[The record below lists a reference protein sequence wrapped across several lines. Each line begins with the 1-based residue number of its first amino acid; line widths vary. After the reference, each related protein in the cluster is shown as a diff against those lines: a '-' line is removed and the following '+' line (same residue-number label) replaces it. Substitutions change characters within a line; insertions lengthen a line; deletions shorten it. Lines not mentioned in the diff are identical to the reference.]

1 MFAWILACTSSEE
14 RDATLKIQRENE
26 EELPI
31 QVLDRTSS
39 IAQVVKELSTK
50 ENPFLVV
57 GEMNDENIYLYFQI
71 WNTSTIP
78 SGNFDRT
85 ENDITQHIEL
95 DYEFDMMKYEITQGT
110 YQLVM
115 GSNPSHFSNCGLDCP
130 VEKISWF
137 DAVLFAN
144 KLNQLLD
151 LESCYTIDKYDISWS
166 KGIECQGW
174 RLPTEAEWEYA
185 ARAGTS
191 YKYSGSDN
199 ASEVG
204 WYRNNRHHSTQPVG
218 LKKANRWDLYD
229 MSGNVSE
236 WCWDEYQEYTKKTR
250 TNPIGGTQISPF
262 RIYRGGCWNDLAPCM
277 SNTYRR
283 HHYPSLQY
291 QFLGLRLVR
300 TRKTKE
306 TYVE

>member
-1 MFAWILACTSSEE
+1 
-14 RDATLKIQRENE
+14 
-26 EELPI
+26 
-31 QVLDRTSS
+31 
-39 IAQVVKELSTK
+39 
-50 ENPFLVV
+50 
-57 GEMNDENIYLYFQI
+57 MNDENIYLYFQI

-95 DYEFDMMKYEITQGT
+95 DYEFDMMKYEITQGI

-166 KGIECQGW
+166 RGLNVKVKTSYGSPMGVCC
-174 RLPTEAEWEYA
+174 TS
-185 ARAGTS
+185 GTS
-191 YKYSGSDN
+191 YKYSGSND

-204 WYRNNRHHSTQPVG
+204 WYRNNRHHSTASRT
-218 LKKANRWDLYD
+218 KANRWDLYD
-229 MSGNVSE
+229 MSGNVYE
-236 WCWDEYQEYTKKTR
+236 WCWDEYQEYTKTR
-250 TNPIGGTQISPF
+250 TNQ
-262 RIYRGGCWNDLAPCM
+262 
-277 SNTYRR
+277 
-283 HHYPSLQY
+283 
-291 QFLGLRLVR
+291 
-300 TRKTKE
+300 
-306 TYVE
+306 